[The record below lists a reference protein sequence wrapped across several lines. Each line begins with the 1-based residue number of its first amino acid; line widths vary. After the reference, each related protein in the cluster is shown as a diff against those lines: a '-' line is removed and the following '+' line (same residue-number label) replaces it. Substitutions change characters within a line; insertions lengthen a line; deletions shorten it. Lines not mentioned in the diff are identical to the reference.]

1 MWRRAHGLLV
11 AARRRRTAHLK
22 PGELVV
28 DERTATAQGYQLGD
42 ELTMRTAR
50 GGELTERVVGT
61 YQPSTLV
68 SGPIISPADAT
79 TFRSPLAQQGYVTVA
94 DDDQVPAV
102 KDQLTRMFA
111 DNPEVVVTDTSALL
125 ERSAQFLDVI
135 LTVLNVLLGLTILVA
150 VLGVINTLLLSI
162 YERTREIGLIRAVGM
177 GRFRWPDGHR
187 GVRTHLGLRRVARH
201 RGGRRLGIAIVTA
214 LDRGGG
220 AFLRLT
226 IPWGYLVAV
235 LVLAVIAGAV
245 AAILPAIRA
254 TRLNV
259 LAAIAYE

>member
-1 MWRRAHGLLV
+1 VR
-11 AARRRRTAHLK
+11 
-22 PGELVV
+22 
-28 DERTATAQGYQLGD
+28 
-42 ELTMRTAR
+42 
-50 GGELTERVVGT
+50 
-61 YQPSTLV
+61 
-68 SGPIISPADAT
+68 
-79 TFRSPLAQQGYVTVA
+79 
-94 DDDQVPAV
+94 
-102 KDQLTRMFA
+102 DQLTQMFA
-111 DNPEVVVTDTSALL
+111 DNPEVVVTDTSTLL
-125 ERSAQFLDVI
+125 ERSGQFLDVI
-135 LTVLNVLLGLTILVA
+135 LTVLNVLLGLTIVVA

-177 GRFRWPDGHR
+177 GRAQ
-187 GVRTHLGLRRVARH
+187 VARMITVESVLISVF
-201 RGGRRLGIAIVTA
+201 GALLGIVVGAALGIAIVQS

-226 IPWGYLVAV
+226 IPWGYLAAV